1 MTHEYD
7 MSQICTNTW
16 SAMVSKQER
25 NEIGSIEEEEE
36 EEEDYFFPDCIVHY
50 VNINIIVSK

>member
-1 MTHEYD
+1 
-7 MSQICTNTW
+7 
-16 SAMVSKQER
+16 MVSKQER
-25 NEIGSIEEEEE
+25 NEIGSIEEEE

>member
-36 EEEDYFFPDCIVHY
+36 EEDYFFPDCIVHY